1 MTESG
6 VQDSVISASAAVHF
20 HAKHCG
26 WLVFTDHH
34 VVFFGREADRDIV
47 RWRTQGYGIKK
58 IWCSPRRKPDPVY
71 PGLLS
76 RVLHRLLSVS
86 PNDALALEVLKL
98 PGGREDDSALYIDI
112 TDITDIT
119 ASSL

>member
-1 MTESG
+1 MTEIG
-6 VQDSVISASAAVHF
+6 VQESVISASAAVHF

-58 IWCSPRRKPDPVY
+58 LWCSPGRIPDQVY

-98 PGGREDDSALYIDI
+98 LGDREDDSALYIDV

-119 ASSL
+119 APSL